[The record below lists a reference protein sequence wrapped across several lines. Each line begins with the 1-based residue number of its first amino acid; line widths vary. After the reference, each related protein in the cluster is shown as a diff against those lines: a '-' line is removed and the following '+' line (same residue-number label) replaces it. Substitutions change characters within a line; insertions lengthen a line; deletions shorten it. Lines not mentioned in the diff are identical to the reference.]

1 MRQGT
6 QGRVDM
12 KESKRAIA
20 ADVDVAVRTHIGGQA
35 LMEGVMMRGRYNWA
49 VAVREPSGGIYTE
62 EHDLASGRTKMA
74 WLRWPVVRG
83 CTAFV
88 ESLVLGYK
96 ALSISAEHAYDW
108 TEDDAAGEAPDL
120 AGEGEGS
127 ANAADVADEEKAA
140 APEPEGEGGPAA
152 ASAHMGEG
160 EGAAGQVPQGGN
172 AAGSEREDG
181 GEGADGAPGWAML
194 ASMALGTVLG
204 IAIFIVVPAWLSN
217 LVFGVDAMN
226 TPAWNVFDGLVRVAI
241 FIAYIAAIG
250 QMHDI
255 KRMFAYHGAEHKTI
269 HAFEHGEELTPAACR
284 KYPRL
289 HVRCGTAFMIMVM
302 VVAIFVYTA
311 LGAPINALVDLTGV
325 LDGPGRFALVVCTR
339 ILLMPL
345 IAGLSYEVSVRWAGR
360 HPEKPLVRLVLWP
373 GMQMQR
379 LTTSEPDD
387 SMLECAIAA
396 MRIVVAREQAE
407 GHIDGEIPGCRQA
420 TAPDGEDMGTERQA
434 PPAGRAARQA
444 AFQESGA

>member
-1 MRQGT
+1 
-6 QGRVDM
+6 M

-20 ADVDVAVRTHIGGQA
+20 ADADVAVRTHIGGQA

-62 EHDLASGRTKMA
+62 EHDLASGRAKMA

-108 TEDDAAGEAPDL
+108 SADDVAGAQDAAGEGGAAAPAPGGGEPA
-120 AGEGEGS
+120 AGEALAANADAATGGAKRPAGEGS
-127 ANAADVADEEKAA
+127 AAMSCEDA
-140 APEPEGEGGPAA
+140 GEGG
-152 ASAHMGEG
+152 ET
-160 EGAAGQVPQGGN
+160 
-172 AAGSEREDG
+172 
-181 GEGADGAPGWAML
+181 APGWAMF

-217 LVFGVDAMN
+217 LVFGADAMN
-226 TPAWNVFDGLVRVAI
+226 TPAWNVFDGVVRVAI

-255 KRMFAYHGAEHKTI
+255 KRMFSYHGAEHKTI
-269 HAFEHGEELTPAACR
+269 HAFEHGEELTPAVCQ
-284 KYPRL
+284 KYPLL

-311 LGAPINALVDLTGV
+311 LGAPINALVDLTGAGQ
-325 LDGPGRFALVVCTR
+325 GPARFALVVCTR

-360 HPEKPLVRLVLWP
+360 HPEKPLVKLVLWP

-379 LTTSEPDD
+379 LTTNAPDD

-396 MRIVVAREQAE
+396 MQIVIAREQAE
-407 GHIDGEIPGCRQA
+407 EHEVQAGAREAREAREEGCSPGQRAPGDG
-420 TAPDGEDMGTERQA
+420 TAAQR
-434 PPAGRAARQA
+434 A
-444 AFQESGA
+444 AFQGSGA